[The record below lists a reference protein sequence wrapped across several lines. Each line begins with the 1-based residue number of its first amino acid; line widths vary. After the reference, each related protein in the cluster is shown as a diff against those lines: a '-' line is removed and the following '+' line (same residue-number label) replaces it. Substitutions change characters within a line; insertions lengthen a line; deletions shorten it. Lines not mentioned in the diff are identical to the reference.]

1 MATSIRKQKHE
12 QIQNLVLAA
21 MFTAIVIVLQFIGAA
36 IRFGPFSVSL
46 VLIPIAVGAAVCGPY
61 VGAWLGLVFG
71 AVVILS
77 GITTGDI
84 VWFMEYS
91 AVGTVITVLLKGI
104 FAGLGAGLV
113 YKALKNVNKWL
124 AGIAAAIICPILNTG
139 IFFCGCLVF
148 FGGLFQS
155 SEGFSGSVPM
165 YVITAVIGFN
175 FVFELLLNT
184 VMSPVIV
191 RLIDLALHRRKS

>member
-21 MFTAIVIVLQFIGAA
+21 MFTAIVILFQLIGAA
-36 IRFGPFSVSL
+36 IKFGPFSVSL

-61 VGAWLGLVFG
+61 VGAWLGFVFG
-71 AVVILS
+71 AVVLLS
-77 GITTGDI
+77 GDAA
-84 VWFMEYS
+84 WFLEYS
-91 AVGTVITVLLKGI
+91 VPGTVITVLLKGAL
-104 FAGLGAGLV
+104 AGLCAGLV
-113 YKALKNVNKWL
+113 YQALRKVNKWL
-124 AGIAAAIICPILNTG
+124 AGIAAAIVCPIVNTG
-139 IFFCGCLVF
+139 VFFLGCLVF
-148 FGGLFQS
+148 FDGLLRQK
-155 SEGFSGSVPM
+155 EDFSGSMPL

>member
-12 QIQNLVLAA
+12 QIQDMVLAA

-71 AVVILS
+71 AVVLLS
-77 GITTGDI
+77 GDAA
-84 VWFMEYS
+84 WFMEYN

-124 AGIAAAIICPILNTG
+124 AGIAAAIVCPILNTG

-165 YVITAVIGFN
+165 YVITVVIGFN
-175 FVFELLLNT
+175 FVFELLLNA

-191 RLIDLALHRRKS
+191 RLIDLALRRRRT